1 VSKALRFGCLF
12 LSLLDFWLR
21 LIPGTLRLVLWSF
34 PLSIAR
40 VHLLLYL
47 MGSDFIEHLSLL
59 ELPMRLKWLI
69 HLVWASSL
77 QEASASF
84 QMNFV
89 ASNQRLLLP
98 NHLPL
103 RVPRADHSEA
113 ELRKRARFGLIRWMY
128 SEFIL
133 NLLVA

>member
-1 VSKALRFGCLF
+1 MVQ
-12 LSLLDFWLR
+12 
-21 LIPGTLRLVLWSF
+21 

-69 HLVWASSL
+69 HLFWASSM

-84 QMNFV
+84 QMNLV

-98 NHLPL
+98 NHLLL